1 MPRGLGCERSSEH
14 ARSVLASSGWTGTPY
29 PGHVAAPVA
38 RRTLLAGGL
47 AGVLGACAPH
57 DASPPAGSPAP
68 SAAPT
73 SGTATSGAATSG
85 AVRPPTT
92 ADWRRLAQHVKGTLA
107 RPGSA
112 SYDTVRLTQN
122 PRYDGARPLAVLSVA
137 TARDVATAFAF
148 AQDHGVRVAIRSG
161 GHSYPGWSAGN
172 GALVVDV
179 RPLDSVSLSGT
190 TATIGAGASLVQVY
204 DALGTR
210 GRGIAGG
217 SCPTVGIAGLT
228 QGGGVGVLT
237 RAHGLTCDAVTAM
250 RVVLADGRVVTASAD
265 SEPDLFWALRGG
277 GGGHLGVVTSFTMRT
292 FAAPTITR
300 AFLAWP
306 FSAASTVVPAWLSAI
321 PSADRRLWST
331 LKLLGGRTH
340 ASGPAL
346 FASVTWTGPASS
358 LDAALRPLLR
368 HVPTPTTDSRSTDG
382 YLDTMLTYA
391 GCSSIPVSQCH
402 TGPGGALDRQAFAAT
417 SHIITAPHVSMPT
430 LLDHV
435 EAAQS
440 SGLQEAGLSIDA
452 LGGAVDDVG
461 GSDTAFGHRGALTT
475 VQYTATYDSGPATA
489 ATTYVRGF
497 RSAMVPAWGK
507 GAYVNYADA
516 SLSGYRS
523 AYFGSNAGRLAQT
536 RATYDP
542 EGFFTQPQDL

>member
-1 MPRGLGCERSSEH
+1 VVHRPLG
-14 ARSVLASSGWTGTPY
+14 
-29 PGHVAAPVA
+29 
-38 RRTLLAGGL
+38 RRTLLAGGV
-47 AGVLGACAPH
+47 AGLLGACAPH
-57 DASPPAGSPAP
+57 DASPPADTPAP
-68 SAAPT
+68 SVAPT
-73 SGTATSGAATSG
+73 SGTATSGAAT
-85 AVRPPTT
+85 PPTT
-92 ADWRRLAQHVKGTLA
+92 ADWRRLAQHVQGTLA
-107 RPGSA
+107 RPGSS
-112 SYDTVRLTQN
+112 SYDTVRLVQD

-137 TARDVATAFAF
+137 GAQDVATALAF

-179 RPLDSVSLSGT
+179 RPLDRVSLSGT

-210 GRGIAGG
+210 GRAIAGG

-306 FSAASTVVPAWLSAI
+306 FSAASKVVPAWLSAI
-321 PSADRRLWST
+321 PTSDRRLWST

-340 ASGPAL
+340 PSGPSL

-358 LDAALRPLLR
+358 LDAALRPFLR
-368 HVPTPTTDSRSTDG
+368 HAPAPTTDSRTAAS
-382 YLDTMLTYA
+382 YLSTMLSYA
-391 GCSSIPVSQCH
+391 GCADIPVSACH
-402 TGPGGALDRQAFAAT
+402 TGPGGSLDRESFAAT
-417 SHIITAPHVSMPT
+417 SHVITEAQVSMPT

-435 EAAQS
+435 DAAQS
-440 SGLQEAGLSIDA
+440 SGLKEAGISIDA

-461 GSDTAFGHRGALTT
+461 ASETAFGHRGALTT
-475 VQYTATYDSGPATA
+475 VQYTATYDSGPATPA
-489 ATTYVRGF
+489 ASYVRGF
-497 RSAMVPAWGK
+497 RSAMVPTWGG

-516 SLSGYRS
+516 SLPDYMS
-523 AYFGSNAGRLAQT
+523 AYFGANAARLAQVRT
-536 RATYDP
+536 AYDP
-542 EGFFTQPQDL
+542 QGFFTQPQDFA